1 MIRLED
7 VAFAYGAAPILDG
20 LDLEIERGEFVAFV
34 GPSGSGK
41 TTLLS
46 LLSGAQ
52 RPTRGAIRRDG
63 RTRTVFQSDGLFPW
77 LTVRR
82 NVALG
87 VRELPAADRAGRV
100 EEMLRLVGL
109 ESAAAQYP
117 RELSGGMR
125 QRAEIARALC
135 GDTDI
140 LLLDEPFS
148 ALDYITRL
156 RLRQDLARLLAETPR
171 TVALVTHDI
180 EEAAQLAD
188 RVFVLSERPA
198 RVRHTLRIDL
208 PRPRDL
214 TDPAVV
220 SAVHEILAVLG
231 LERATPASASVP
243 APAPVAS
250 SR

>member
-1 MIRLED
+1 MIRLD
-7 VAFAYGAAPILDG
+7 KVSFAYGANVILQ
-20 LDLEIERGEFVAFV
+20 DLTLSIERHEFVAFV

-46 LLSGAQ
+46 LLSGALQ
-52 RPTRGAIRRDG
+52 TTAGTLQRDG
-63 RTRTVFQSDGLFPW
+63 KTRTVFQSDGLFPW
-77 LTVRR
+77 LTVRD

-87 VRELPAADRAGRV
+87 VRERPVDERTQRTQ
-100 EEMLRLVGL
+100 EMLHLVGL
-109 ESAAAQYP
+109 EAAAGQYP
-117 RELSGGMR
+117 RQLSGGMR

-156 RLRQDLARLLAETPR
+156 KLRQELARLLAETPR

-198 RVRHTLRIDL
+198 RIRQELRIAQ

-220 SAVHEILAVLG
+220 AGVHAMLTAMG
-231 LERATPASASVP
+231 LEKDDPTPVS
-243 APAPVAS
+243 
-250 SR
+250 